1 MSSTLSSNIQ
11 EKRSFSPAPQPLPQN
26 TIQNFTNFAQN
37 TEMLDNL
44 NNFFSISSKDI
55 SKSNEYLC
63 SMIKWENSSSF
74 ISALLNPINFQIKLF
89 SCNALLYLFTNNYT
103 EIEIEKAQYI
113 FDSILNYLFQHRD
126 ILFDETIQN
135 NNAEADNEKLYLKS
149 LYLYD

>member
-1 MSSTLSSNIQ
+1 MSTPFASNSS
-11 EKRSFSPAPQPLPQN
+11 EKKSFIPEGQPLPQN
-26 TIQNFTNFAQN
+26 TIQNISNFTQN
-37 TEMLDNL
+37 EEILSNL
-44 NNFFSISSKDI
+44 NNFFSIASKDI

-63 SMIKWENSSSF
+63 SLITWQNSSSF

-126 ILFDETIQN
+126 ILYDETIHN
-135 NNAEADNEKLYLKS
+135 NNGETNNEKLYMKS
-149 LYLYD
+149 LIK